1 VKKRDARSM
10 TRLVAAL
17 AAVSVAVLVPRAVS
31 AVTVFRC
38 DESGRITYQSEP
50 CKSPGKRIELPT
62 VPVSPSAS
70 TKAADDAKRLRA
82 AVAAQAAA
90 RRAAEVSAE
99 VANLNAEIEANETKR
114 QSELA
119 VLQARLDHVAVNMA
133 GAPWERT
140 AARNDC
146 KHKCK
151 RLRIATS
158 RRIGRCVIG
167 SRNCRVPRRRTHQP
181 RRAAAAILRSRNVPN
196 GVTYPQCDS
205 SNR

>member
-17 AAVSVAVLVPRAVS
+17 AAVSVAVLVPRSVS

-38 DESGRITYQSEP
+38 DESGHITYQGEP
-50 CKSPGKRIELPT
+50 CKSSGKRIELPT

-70 TKAADDAKRLRA
+70 TKAVDDAERLRA

-99 VANLNAEIEANETKR
+99 VADLNAEIQANETKR

-140 AARNDC
+140 AARNEVQAQMQTVADRYEQ
-146 KHKCK
+146 KN
-151 RLRIATS
+151 RALRDRIAQLQGAATTNAS
-158 RRIGRCVIG
+158 TPAGRG
-167 SRNCRVPRRRTHQP
+167 RDPAQP
-181 RRAAAAILRSRNVPN
+181 
-196 GVTYPQCDS
+196 
-205 SNR
+205 